1 MPSLV
6 GTGTDNQKY
15 NTHRKW
21 LQKLKSWY
29 SKKYENMVG
38 IKTKYGETIFAIEA
52 EKGSGACNGDSGN
65 GISIKHVTV
74 DGFCF

>member
-1 MPSLV
+1 
-6 GTGTDNQKY
+6 
-15 NTHRKW
+15 
-21 LQKLKSWY
+21 
-29 SKKYENMVG
+29 MVG